1 MGYFYDVMS
10 SILIIFVFV
19 IVFIGLYI
27 ASLAKKIEENW
38 PKYKCQPGIIPLASF
53 FGKDTMK
60 NFTECIGDIQSGFM
74 DQFLGPM
81 KKAMSS
87 LGNIGNGLMGSINTL
102 RQMFK
107 FLTDVLFKIFGQLF
121 GLITNLI
128 IRFQTMMNSLRDI
141 MMKMIG
147 VFYTLVMLL
156 NGTFIFGESLMA
168 GPVGFFV
175 DTFCFHP
182 ETKLKIMGGGMKSMK
197 DISLGEILSDG
208 TEVKG
213 ILRIKNKSNES
224 YYKIYSQELEDYI
237 YVTGSHKMY
246 HPMRKE
252 IILVKNYENSIETDI
267 IDDEFSCLI
276 TSNNKIPIG
285 EYSFTDWED

>member
-10 SILIIFVFV
+10 SILIIFVF
-19 IVFIGLYI
+19 IVVFVGLYI

-38 PKYKCQPGIIPLASF
+38 PKYKCQPGIIPLAGF
-53 FGKDTMK
+53 FGKDTLK

-74 DQFLGPM
+74 DQLLGPM

-141 MMKMIG
+141 MMKMVG
-147 VFYTLVMLL
+147 VFYTLAMML
-156 NGTFIFGESLMA
+156 NGTFIFGESVMA
-168 GPVGFFV
+168 GPIGAFMDV
-175 DTFCFHP
+175 FCFHP
-182 ETKLKIMGGGMKSMK
+182 NTKLKIMGGGMKSMK
-197 DISLGEILSDG
+197 DLSLGEILSDG

-213 ILRIKNKSNES
+213 ILRIKNKSKES
-224 YYKIYSQELEDYI
+224 YYKIYSEKLEDYI
-237 YVTGSHKMY
+237 YVTGSHKMI
-246 HPMRKE
+246 HPIRKDF
-252 IILVKNYENSIETDI
+252 ILVKDYEKSIETDI
-267 IDDEFSCLI
+267 IDDEFSCLV

-285 EYSFTDWED
+285 EYSFADWED